1 MLPREQTSK
10 IAFLRK
16 IIREYYSQRPLEEP
30 GDLHKREIA
39 LESLEDAAYIRHL
52 AFPYMSALYEY
63 ITTVKTPLHLYHSS
77 ALYAVPDADIM
88 ENKIWEGS
96 ELLFDIDADK
106 YEGCNKRIWICPES
120 GEAYDTVLGA
130 CPQGEK
136 PVEYLSLPW
145 MCIVKAWNSA
155 LRLVDVLEKDF
166 GYSKIKIYFSGNRGF
181 HVKVLDQEVLQ
192 LGREARR
199 AIADYVSCNE
209 LDLDTLF
216 PAYRGKAVFRTPEY
230 GLRKRVLE
238 LAMKRG
244 IIERRRVKELED
256 VMLVD
261 LEYVKAILREVCVD
275 VDRAVTMDTTRLS
288 RFGNSLNMKAGF
300 KVTELKRDIDVD
312 RLRYECFSPFKG
324 TLKVKSLVTGGVD
337 VLDTK
342 LNLVRGNI
350 YRVEAYI
357 GVYMVVKG
365 LALPVD
371 FNELEV
377 RP

>member
-1 MLPREQTSK
+1 
-10 IAFLRK
+10 
-16 IIREYYSQRPLEEP
+16 
-30 GDLHKREIA
+30 
-39 LESLEDAAYIRHL
+39 
-52 AFPYMSALYEY
+52 
-63 ITTVKTPLHLYHSS
+63 
-77 ALYAVPDADIM
+77 
-88 ENKIWEGS
+88 
-96 ELLFDIDADK
+96 
-106 YEGCNKRIWICPES
+106 
-120 GEAYDTVLGA
+120 
-130 CPQGEK
+130 
-136 PVEYLSLPW
+136 
-145 MCIVKAWNSA
+145 
-155 LRLVDVLEKDF
+155 F

-199 AIADYVSCNE
+199 AIVDYVSCNE